1 MKRNHLQCF
10 RQTIVFVLGIMV
22 GGILL
27 TPLSGVGQLVII
39 LITGLT
45 FYLTQKVSFSSST
58 KKEVLN
64 KVA

>member
-1 MKRNHLQCF
+1 MKSNQLHCF
-10 RQTIVFVLGIMV
+10 KQTIVFVLGIMV
-22 GGILL
+22 GGILIN
-27 TPLSGVGQLVII
+27 PLSGLGPLTII

-45 FYLTQKVSFSSST
+45 FYLTQKVSFSSPT